1 MLLIVRFNLFL
12 LSFINILKSI
22 MASRDYLIR
31 QVEKMGIF
39 LAMLLRRILKMKE
52 ERQQDLISLVVREEL
67 LKETNLELDQLVVMS
82 DSGFFEVVH
91 SKFTSDDQLEK
102 LADILRVLGLEIEH
116 SLSVTRAN
124 YVLKSLSLF
133 KYLQEKSANYSYERR
148 TKILELEELARRT
161 GLMENVD

>member
-1 MLLIVRFNLFL
+1 
-12 LSFINILKSI
+12 

-31 QVEKMGIF
+31 QVEEMGIF

-52 ERQQDLISLVVREEL
+52 ENQQDQIGAIVRDEL
-67 LKETNLELDQLVVMS
+67 LKETNLELDQLVVMQ
-82 DSGFFEVVH
+82 DVDFLEVMH

-116 SLSVTRAN
+116 SFSVTRAN
-124 YVLKSLSLF
+124 YVLKSLFLF

-148 TKILELEELARRT
+148 TKILELEELVLRT
-161 GLMENVD
+161 GLLKNLEE